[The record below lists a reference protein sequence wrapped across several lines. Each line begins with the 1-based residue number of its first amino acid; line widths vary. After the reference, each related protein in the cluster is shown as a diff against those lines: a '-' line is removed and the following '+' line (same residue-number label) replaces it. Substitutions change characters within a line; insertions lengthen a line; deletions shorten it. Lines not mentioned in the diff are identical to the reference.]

1 MNTQILY
8 IYIIEREWCPALQ
21 QHQILGRSNSGNK
34 ALGQPPGRPPDM
46 GEDHDVTPASH
57 YGGDADSCACCHAQP
72 CDTLIQLHTNTGKIT
87 PLPSGWLHFG
97 KSQASLPLAD
107 LSAQGNDNNE
117 TIRWTQ
123 AGVLIMGTRC
133 WDSSAI
139 HRGSIPGNTFSSG
152 WKDGEG
158 IAFRHTAS
166 KLTSQQNK
174 WEDLYQNF
182 HHECFLKRSFL
193 T

>member
-1 MNTQILY
+1 MPCSAAAPDPWQ
-8 IYIIEREWCPALQ
+8 EQFWQQSSGPAPRKTSR
-21 QHQILGRSNSGNK
+21 HGR
-34 ALGQPPGRPPDM
+34 RPR
-46 GEDHDVTPASH
+46 
-57 YGGDADSCACCHAQP
+57 
-72 CDTLIQLHTNTGKIT
+72 CDTSLTPRWRCWFLCLLPCTAMWYPNPAAHTHTGKIT

-117 TIRWTQ
+117 TIRWTL
-123 AGVLIMGTRC
+123 AGVLIMGTHC